1 MRCID
6 IRRKTGYERSK
17 AKNKFQIFSKRQ
29 GKNMELTNERF
40 SAYPSLKQ
48 FSLEGKSAIITGS
61 GSGLGMAVS
70 KGFAMA
76 GANLV
81 LVDSNLEAVQ
91 ELAEEL
97 ADFGYRALAV
107 KADVTNAEE
116 ARAAVEIAA
125 KEFGGVDVLVNCA
138 GITRRMPLEEFDE
151 NAWDIVLGVNLKGT
165 FLFTKYAAVEMLKK
179 GNGSIVNFGSLGSVV
194 AIPLS
199 AAYCSSKGGVAMFTK
214 TAACEWAKR
223 GIRVNAVLPGTFET
237 PLLKQCI
244 DENPA
249 YGEDMLKRFPIGRF
263 AKPEEI
269 VGACIFL
276 SSDASTYVTGHLL
289 AVDGGCTAY

>member
-1 MRCID
+1 
-6 IRRKTGYERSK
+6 
-17 AKNKFQIFSKRQ
+17 
-29 GKNMELTNERF
+29 MELTNERF
-40 SAYPSLKQ
+40 FAYPALKQ
-48 FSLEGKSAIITGS
+48 FSLEGKSAVITGS
-61 GSGLGMAVS
+61 GSGLGMAVA
-70 KGFAMA
+70 KGYAMA
-76 GANLV
+76 GAYVSLI
-81 LVDSNLEAVQ
+81 DSNFEAVKKVSD
-91 ELAEEL
+91 ELLSAG
-97 ADFGYRALAV
+97 FNALPI
-107 KADVTNAEE
+107 KADVTDGIQVKK
-116 ARAAVEIAA
+116 AVEKVMAEVKSI
-125 KEFGGVDVLVNCA
+125 DTLVNCA

-151 NAWDIVLGVNLKGT
+151 DAWDLVLNVNLKGT

-179 GNGSIVNFGSLGSVV
+179 GKGSIVNFGSLGSVV

>member
-1 MRCID
+1 
-6 IRRKTGYERSK
+6 
-17 AKNKFQIFSKRQ
+17 
-29 GKNMELTNERF
+29 MELTNERF
-40 SAYPSLKQ
+40 LAYPALKQ

-61 GSGLGMAVS
+61 GSGLGMAVA
-70 KGFAMA
+70 KGYAMA
-76 GANLV
+76 GANV
-81 LVDSNLEAVQ
+81 SLVDSNFEAVKKISD
-91 ELAEEL
+91 ELTGAGFKTL
-97 ADFGYRALAV
+97 PV
-107 KADVTNAEE
+107 KADVTDGTQVKN
-116 ARAAVEIAA
+116 AVEMVMS
-125 KEFGGVDVLVNCA
+125 EFKAVDTLVNCA
-138 GITRRMPLEEFDE
+138 GITRRMSLEEFDE
-151 NAWDIVLGVNLKGT
+151 DAWDLVLGVNLKGT
-165 FLFTKYAAVEMLKK
+165 FLFTKYAAAEMLKK
-179 GNGSIVNFGSLGSVV
+179 GKGSVVNFGSLGSVV

-249 YGEDMLKRFPIGRF
+249 YGEEMLRRFPIGRF

-276 SSDASTYVTGHLL
+276 SSDASSYVTGHLL

>member
-1 MRCID
+1 
-6 IRRKTGYERSK
+6 
-17 AKNKFQIFSKRQ
+17 
-29 GKNMELTNERF
+29 MELTNERF
-40 SAYPSLKQ
+40 LAYPALKQ
-48 FSLEGKSAIITGS
+48 FSLEGKSAIITGA
-61 GSGLGMAVS
+61 GSGLGAAVA

-76 GANLV
+76 GSNLA
-81 LVDSNLEAVQ
+81 LVDSNPEAVKK
-91 ELAEEL
+91 LAEEL
-97 ADFGYRALAV
+97 TNAGYRAIAV
-107 KADVTNAEE
+107 KADVTNAAEVKE
-116 ARAAVEIAA
+116 AVQMTV
-125 KEFGGVDVLVNCA
+125 KEFDGVDILVNCA
-138 GITRRMPLEEFDE
+138 GITRRMSLEEFDE
-151 NAWDIVLGVNLKGT
+151 DAWDLVLGVNLKGT
-165 FLFTKYAAVEMLKK
+165 FLFTKYAAAEMLKK
-179 GNGSIVNFGSLGSVV
+179 GKGSVVNFGSLGSVV

-214 TAACEWAKR
+214 TAAYEWAKR

-244 DENPA
+244 DENPV

-276 SSDASTYVTGHLL
+276 SSDASSYVTGHLL

>member
-1 MRCID
+1 
-6 IRRKTGYERSK
+6 
-17 AKNKFQIFSKRQ
+17 
-29 GKNMELTNERF
+29 MELTNEKF
-40 SAYPSLKQ
+40 SAYPALKQ

-61 GSGLGMAVS
+61 GSGLGMAVA

-76 GANLV
+76 GANLA
-81 LVDSNLEAVQ
+81 LVDSNLEAIEKLSK
-91 ELAEEL
+91 ELAN
-97 ADFGYRALAV
+97 AGYRTLPIKANVTSAAQVKAAV
-107 KADVTNAEE
+107 KM
-116 ARAAVEIAA
+116 AV
-125 KEFGGVDVLVNCA
+125 KEFSSVDVLINCA
-138 GITRRMPLEEFDE
+138 GITRRMPMEEFDE
-151 NAWDIVLGVNLKGT
+151 EAWDLVINVNLKGT

-179 GNGSIVNFGSLGSVV
+179 GKGSIVNFGSLGSVV

-199 AAYCSSKGGVAMFTK
+199 VAYCSSKGGVAMLTK

-237 PLLKQCI
+237 PLLQQCI
-244 DENPA
+244 DQNPS
-249 YGEDMLKRFPIGRF
+249 YGEEMLRRFPIGRF

-276 SSDASTYVTGHLL
+276 ASDASSYVVGHLL